1 MLPWLLQNK
10 VQSVRVGPND
20 VLILSDDSNAA
31 RLLPVLPDW
40 RFEIEGLR
48 LYYPSRFATA
58 PLRAF
63 IEICQSE
70 SKAN

>member
-31 RLLPVLPDW
+31 RLLPVLPD
-40 RFEIEGLR
+40 EIEGLR
-48 LYYPSRFATA
+48 LYYPSRFAPA

-63 IEICQSE
+63 IEICQGE
-70 SKAN
+70 TKAN